1 MTAAF
6 VALENVRKSYSV
18 KRGLL
23 GASRLLHAVGG
34 VSFQVPE
41 GSSFGLVGES
51 GSGKTTIAR
60 MILAAERPTSGT
72 VMVAGRRVGDL
83 GRAERLTLR
92 REIQPVLQDPYSSL
106 NPSIRVERTIDE
118 PLRIHRLHD
127 SRAALRS
134 KVEALVDRVGL
145 SQEVLAR
152 FPHELSGGQRQR
164 VAIARALSIEPRG
177 LVLDEPVSALDVSVQ
192 AQILN
197 LLKDLQKQKAL
208 TYILIS
214 HDLAVVA
221 YMSDSIGVLYLGQL
235 MEVGSRIDIVES
247 ARHPYTRALLEA
259 ARSDAVRRE
268 DGKVGV
274 LQGEIPSPLSPTT
287 GCPFHTRCPMADD
300 RCRSEKPMLREVS
313 TSQRVACHFA

>member
-1 MTAAF
+1 M
-6 VALENVRKSYSV
+6 
-18 KRGLL
+18 
-23 GASRLLHAVGG
+23 
-34 VSFQVPE
+34 
-41 GSSFGLVGES
+41 
-51 GSGKTTIAR
+51 
-60 MILAAERPTSGT
+60 
-72 VMVAGRRVGDL
+72 
-83 GRAERLTLR
+83 
-92 REIQPVLQDPYSSL
+92 RE
-106 NPSIRVERTIDE
+106 
-118 PLRIHRLHD
+118 
-127 SRAALRS
+127 
-134 KVEALVDRVGL
+134 
-145 SQEVLAR
+145 
-152 FPHELSGGQRQR
+152 
-164 VAIARALSIEPRG
+164 
-177 LVLDEPVSALDVSVQ
+177 EPVSALDVSVQ

-235 MEVGSRIDIVES
+235 MEVGSRTDIVES

-274 LQGEIPSPLSPTT
+274 LQGEIPSPLSPPA